1 MALTVRATGE
11 CVGVVARNQSIV
23 ASSVRRSLACSFWRG
38 GARYR
43 RRCAG
48 SILSG
53 PASRFRSP
61 RRGGGPT
68 ADAYLLIDAPLTEGS
83 VEDTDTPHLA
93 LVIDVG
99 RLRVVDLER
108 SDAERETMR
117 ARLIGPEGLDAER
130 FSRITYHS
138 LTIDQP
144 GAGIWLVQG
153 ELEMYGRFL
162 PLDVRAVRHGDRFTG
177 ATTLSPAE
185 FGLSSMPVAGVL
197 ESVAAEVRVD
207 FDIVLE
213 AR

>member
-1 MALTVRATGE
+1 MRWIDIE
-11 CVGVVARNQSIV
+11 R
-23 ASSVRRSLACSFWRG
+23 SSVTVQVA
-38 GARYR
+38 
-43 RRCAG
+43 
-48 SILSG
+48 
-53 PASRFRSP
+53 AS
-61 RRGGGPT
+61 GGGPT

-99 RLRVVDLER
+99 RLRVVEPER

-117 ARLIGPEGLDAER
+117 AQLIGPEGLDAER

-144 GAGIWLVQG
+144 GAGIWLVHG

-162 PLDVRAVRHGDRFTG
+162 PLDVRAVRYGDRFTG
-177 ATTLSPAE
+177 TTTLSPAE
-185 FGLSSMPVAGVL
+185 FGLSSMRVAGGLGPVG
-197 ESVAAEVRVD
+197 AEVRVD
-207 FDIVLE
+207 FDIELE